1 MSNDLIYVQ
10 LESQNEKRE
19 NREEELFEEMMAKTF
34 LKLMNN
40 NKPTNTCTPRHI
52 MIKVLNIF
60 KKKKE
65 ETILGTSRDERNTTN
80 TGIKVRVKQ
89 TSGQK

>member
-1 MSNDLIYVQ
+1 MSSDLIYVQ

-40 NKPTNTCTPRHI
+40 NKHTNTCTPRHI
-52 MIKVLNIF
+52 MIILLNIL
-60 KKKKE
+60 KIIKQ
-65 ETILGTSRDERNTTN
+65 ETILGAARDERNITN